1 MTDLSTFNHFWALL
15 SPVAEYERK
24 RTDCKTLWDSLP
36 LQRQRVIY
44 SVIKRKKENGERL
57 HPNPF
62 FALEDNINAEPTFL
76 SGTEQEEAWEDK
88 IPLVM
93 VKYHDRYLI
102 CTEEMQKLFGLE
114 FVMKWEK
121 RDD

>member
-1 MTDLSTFNHFWALL
+1 MTDLSTFNYFWALVA
-15 SPVAEYERK
+15 PVAEYERK
-24 RTDCKTLWDSLP
+24 RNDCKALWDSLP
-36 LQRQRVIY
+36 IQRQRIIYRVIQ
-44 SVIKRKKENGERL
+44 RKKENGEKV

-62 FALEDNINAEPTFL
+62 FALEDNINVEPDFL
-76 SGTEQEEAWEDK
+76 SGMQQEEAWERG

-102 CTEEMQKLFGLE
+102 CTEETQKMFGLE

-121 RDD
+121 RVD